1 MKIPSVPL
9 YFELWDLPKP
19 IYAINKIVRQPFFGR
34 PPDSLRFAVYYNPSM
49 LWIYGNAKE
58 RQEGIAIHNRAWCK
72 SIANLFHREAAVA
85 MGFVK

>member
-1 MKIPSVPL
+1 MPILFDV
-9 YFELWDLPKP
+9 YDLPTS
-19 IYAINKIVRQPFFGR
+19 IQAITKIVKQPFFGR

-58 RQEGIAIHNRAWCK
+58 RQEARMSQDRSWC
-72 SIANLFHREAAVA
+72 AYTQNLPHKEAAIA